1 MASIVDKGK
10 IALGILHLDCIVK
23 LRPRTP
29 ETAIAL
35 LLLGQPGESFSNMC
49 FINEDIA
56 SSLGKTLQYKG
67 REPVGER
74 KW

>member
-1 MASIVDKGK
+1 MDKPK
-10 IALGILHLDCIVK
+10 PALGTRHLDGIVK
-23 LRPRTP
+23 QRPRTP

-35 LLLGQPGESFSNMC
+35 LLLGQPGESFGNMC

-67 REPVGER
+67 REPAGER
-74 KW
+74 K